1 MLLPIFLSF
10 TMTPNQ
16 LANYVANLN
25 LAPLPSSPLP
35 TPRRQSP
42 PSVQQ
47 KRKELRERFKEAVTK
62 VALLKKACARIL
74 PRSPSSVKKNLS
86 DLLFNNF

>member
-10 TMTPNQ
+10 TMNDNEI
-16 LANYVANLN
+16 LDLFANLN
-25 LAPLPSSPLP
+25 LATPPSSPLP

-42 PSVQQ
+42 PSVQ
-47 KRKELRERFKEAVTK
+47 KERKELRERFREAVRK

-74 PRSPSSVKKNLS
+74 PRSPTVKKNLS
-86 DLLFNNF
+86 SVFDNIL

>member
-1 MLLPIFLSF
+1 MN
-10 TMTPNQ
+10 PNQ

-42 PSVQQ
+42 PSI
-47 KRKELRERFKEAVTK
+47 KKERNKLRKTFREVVTK
-62 VALLKKACARIL
+62 LVNLKKACAPLL
-74 PRSPSSVKKNLS
+74 PRSPTVKKNLS
-86 DLLFNNF
+86 SVFNNLL

>member
-10 TMTPNQ
+10 TMNDNEI
-16 LANYVANLN
+16 LGLFANLN
-25 LAPLPSSPLP
+25 LATPPSSPLP

-47 KRKELRERFKEAVTK
+47 KRKELGKIFREAATK
-62 VALLKKACARIL
+62 VALLKKACKRIL
-74 PRSPSSVKKNLS
+74 PRSPSVKKNLS
-86 DLLFNNF
+86 SVGFNNF